1 MIQVLIVD
9 DSSVSREL
17 LSGILQAEPDISVIG
32 TASNGSDAV
41 RLTSLLHP
49 DIITMDIN
57 MPGIDGFEAT
67 RQIMEKSPVP
77 IIIVSGVDNLSEI
90 AASFRVMEAGA
101 LAVIPKPPS
110 PGDPAFPAARN
121 EIITAVRTYHEV
133 RVIRRRTRQTPF
145 TPPADLRET
154 IPGPVS
160 LVAIGAST
168 GGPPAIQTLLS
179 GLSPRFPAPLILVQ
193 HMSPGFIAGFS
204 EWLTSSTGFPVRVA
218 SDGEQL
224 RPGVLYVAPD
234 SVHTG
239 ITGDRRI
246 HLSDAPAEHNL
257 RPSVS
262 YLFRSVA
269 ENLGSSAIGVLLTGM
284 GTDGSLE
291 LAMMRKTGAVTIIQ
305 DRESSVVYGMPGE
318 ALRIGGASLVLSPE
332 NIALELLNLTGN
344 GNHGE

>member
-17 LSGILQAEPDISVIG
+17 LSGILQSDPDISVIG
-32 TASNGSDAV
+32 TASNGSEAV

-67 RQIMEKSPVP
+67 RQIMEISPVP

-90 AASFRVMEAGA
+90 AASFRVMQAGA

-110 PGDPAFPAARN
+110 PGDPHFPAACD
-121 EIITAVRTYHEV
+121 EILSAVRTYHEV
-133 RVIRRRTRQTPF
+133 RVVRRRARPTPF
-145 TPPADLRET
+145 TPPADLRDT
-154 IPGPVS
+154 IPGSVS

-168 GGPPAIQTLLS
+168 GGPPAIQSIIS
-179 GLSPRFPAPLILVQ
+179 GLSRPFPAPLVLVQ
-193 HMSPGFIAGFS
+193 HMSPGFIEGFS

-224 RPGVLYVAPD
+224 RPGLLYVAPD
-234 SVHTG
+234 HVHTG
-239 ITGDRRI
+239 ITHDLRI
-246 HLSDAPAEHNL
+246 QLSDAPAEHNL

-269 ENLGSSAIGVLLTGM
+269 QNLGASAIGVLLTGM

-291 LAMMRKTGAVTIIQ
+291 LGMMRQAGAITIIQ

-332 NIALELLNLTGN
+332 NIALELMNLTGD
-344 GNHGE
+344 GNHGK